1 MSAHWVQQGIVYD
14 GSFCASQGP
23 IKNAANVGTAIWSFT
38 IAVHVF
44 NLLFL
49 RWKTTKFGMIM
60 TLFLGWLSVLL
71 IVAIGPLAYQTPD
84 KGAYFGVSGLWCWIT
99 DMYPEQRTYLEY
111 FIVST
116 RVH

>member
-14 GSFCASQGP
+14 GSFCASQGA